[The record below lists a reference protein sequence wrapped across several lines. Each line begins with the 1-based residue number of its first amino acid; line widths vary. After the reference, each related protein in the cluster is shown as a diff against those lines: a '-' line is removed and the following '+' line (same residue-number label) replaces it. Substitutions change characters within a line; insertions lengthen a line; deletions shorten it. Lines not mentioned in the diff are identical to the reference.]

1 MQLGSYG
8 AHEGNQQQEFNK
20 GLRKLLTEFRDQ
32 KVKDFQTISQ
42 AIIDYRAQFHQDRSR
57 ILPLGN
63 VSL

>member
-8 AHEGNQQQEFNK
+8 SYEGDQQEDFNK
-20 GLRKLLTEFRDQ
+20 GLRKLLTEFRDK

-42 AIIDYRAQFHQDRSR
+42 AIIEYRAQFHHDRSR

>member
-42 AIIDYRAQFHQDRSR
+42 AIIDYRARFHQDRSR